1 VLATDPFSI
10 NPARL
15 HIETPVHV
23 PVSAPDPKEDKVTKK
38 INRRSFIR
46 ATAVTA
52 GAAALAAC
60 GAPATPAPAPTPLP
74 EATKAPEPT
83 VAPTEAPAAAPE
95 PTAAP
100 TEAPAAAPAEGC
112 QIDWTPT
119 NPPSPKVYDPPVEIK
134 VITNP
139 RSEYYPEGM
148 SYGNNPAWQ
157 EILDNTHIKWTT
169 HWEEGA
175 GVVTA
180 QKLAADLAAGTLP
193 DMFATGGLFLEQLI
207 EADAIADIKSVWDA
221 TASPLT
227 NQKKRYPDFKW
238 WKQTLREDKLWGI
251 PFVYGPAY
259 NVDNL
264 PFVRQDWLDKL
275 GLEAPTTVEGWGETA
290 KAFKD
295 AGLCQFGINAC
306 QRLVTWYMSL
316 DPVFG
321 AYGVMP
327 TCWVKAEDGTL
338 KYDSVSP
345 KVKDALALIRQWYA
359 DGLIDP
365 DFYTFGEGDAAGH
378 IDAGKI
384 GIYTSPWWRGGADIQ
399 SEGATPGMKI
409 GLMPY
414 PKGPDG
420 KQGRKASGEAG
431 NCVVFRKGLDPVAI
445 EAAINNLNWH
455 TERHTNWA
463 KYQQYGEWR
472 NNHWFGEN
480 IEWKFDENCELVPGP
495 ITKADSYTW
504 MAYVDF
510 GFIFGGYPEYQ
521 AEMFQEIAKW
531 QEQDPATL
539 NKAQRYILTKS
550 VAPREAL
557 YYNAVFDSR
566 DAAMPNEYWGN
577 PTQAMQEV
585 QPDLDTLESQT
596 FIDIVVG
603 NQDLDA
609 FDDFA
614 KEWQSSGGETMTKD
628 INEWYKATFG

>member
-1 VLATDPFSI
+1 M
-10 NPARL
+10 
-15 HIETPVHV
+15 
-23 PVSAPDPKEDKVTKK
+23 TKK
-38 INRRSFIR
+38 INRRDFIR
-46 ATAVTA
+46 VSAATA
-52 GAAALAAC
+52 GAATLAAC
-60 GAPATPAPAPTPLP
+60 GSPATPAPAPTPLP
-74 EATKAPEPT
+74 EATAVPAAAAATEVP
-83 VAPTEAPAAAPE
+83 AAEAPAA
-95 PTAAP
+95 
-100 TEAPAAAPAEGC
+100 PAAELKPAPVVKGDSEC
-112 QIDWTPT
+112 QIDWTPS
-119 NPPSPKVYDPPVEIK
+119 NPPPPKVYDPPVEIK
-134 VITNP
+134 IIVNP
-139 RSEYYPEGM
+139 RTEYYPEGW
-148 SYGNNPAWQ
+148 SFGNNPVYQ
-157 EILDNTHIKWTT
+157 EIVDYTGVKLTT

-207 EADAIADIKSVWDA
+207 EADAIADFKTIWDA

-227 NQKKRYPDFKW
+227 VQKKRYPDYKW
-238 WKQTLREDKLWGI
+238 WKQTLRGDQLWGI

-264 PFVRQDWLDKL
+264 PFVRQDWLDQL
-275 GLEAPTTVEGWGETA
+275 GLEVPTTVEGWGETA

-327 TCWVKAEDGTL
+327 TCWVKNEDGTL
-338 KYDSVSP
+338 RYDSVSP

-378 IDAGKI
+378 IDAGKV

-399 SEGATPGMKI
+399 SELATPGMKLA
-409 GLMPY
+409 LMPY
-414 PKGPDG
+414 PKGPEG

-431 NCVVFRKGLDPVAI
+431 NCVVFRKGLDPLAI

-472 NNHWFGEN
+472 NNHYFAEG
-480 IEWKFDENCELVPGP
+480 IEWAFDENCELVPGP

-504 MAYVDF
+504 MAYTDF
-510 GFIFGGYPEYQ
+510 GFIHGGYPEYQ

-539 NKAQRYILTKS
+539 NKAQRYILTQS

-566 DAAMPNEYWGN
+566 DVAMPNEYWGN

-609 FDDFA
+609 FDTFVE
-614 KEWQSSGGETMTKD
+614 EWNASGGDVLTRD
-628 INEWYKATFG
+628 VNEWYKATFG

>member
-1 VLATDPFSI
+1 MT
-10 NPARL
+10 R
-15 HIETPVHV
+15 
-23 PVSAPDPKEDKVTKK
+23 K
-38 INRRSFIR
+38 INRRDFIR
-46 ATAVTA
+46 ATAATA
-52 GAAALAAC
+52 SVAAIAAC
-60 GAPATPAPAPTPLP
+60 GGQATEAPAPTPLP
-74 EATKAPEPT
+74 EAPAAEPT
-83 VAPTEAPAAAPE
+83 VAPTEAPAAEA
-95 PTAAP
+95 TVAP
-100 TEAPAAAPAEGC
+100 TEAPAEAAAPAAGEC

-134 VITNP
+134 VIVNP
-139 RSEYYPEGM
+139 RTEYYPEGM
-148 SYGNNPAWQ
+148 SFGNNPAWQ
-157 EILDNTHIKWTT
+157 EILDYTHIKWGT

-207 EADAIADIKSVWDA
+207 EADAIADIKGVWDS
-221 TASPLT
+221 TASALT
-227 NQKKRYPDFKW
+227 NQKKRYPDYKW
-238 WKQTLREDKLWGI
+238 WKQTLRGDKLWGI

-264 PFVRQDWLDKL
+264 PFIRQDWLDQL

-338 KYDSVSP
+338 KYDSISP

-378 IDAGKI
+378 IDAGKV

-399 SEGATPGMKI
+399 SEQATPGMKLA
-409 GLMPY
+409 LMPY

-420 KQGRKASGEAG
+420 KQGRKASGEVS
-431 NCVVFRKGLDPVAI
+431 NCVVFRKGLDPIAI

-472 NNHWFGEN
+472 NNHYFGEN
-480 IEWKFDENCELVPGP
+480 IEWAFDENCELVPGP

-504 MAYVDF
+504 MAYIDF

-539 NKAQRYILTKS
+539 NKAQRYILNKS
-550 VAPREAL
+550 VAPREAA

-566 DAAMPNEYWGN
+566 DVAVPNEYWGN
-577 PTQAMQEV
+577 ATQAMQEV

-609 FDDFA
+609 FDTFVE
-614 KEWQSSGGETMTKD
+614 EWKSSGGEVMTKD
-628 INEWYKATFG
+628 VNDWYKATFG

>member
-1 VLATDPFSI
+1 
-10 NPARL
+10 
-15 HIETPVHV
+15 
-23 PVSAPDPKEDKVTKK
+23 VTKK
-38 INRRSFIR
+38 INRRDFIR
-46 ATAVTA
+46 VSAATA
-52 GAAALAAC
+52 GAATLAAC
-60 GAPATPAPAPTPLP
+60 GSPATPAPAPTPLP
-74 EATKAPEPT
+74 EATAAPAAAAATEVP
-83 VAPTEAPAAAPE
+83 AAEAPAAPAKELKPAPVVKGDSE
-95 PTAAP
+95 
-100 TEAPAAAPAEGC
+100 C

-119 NPPSPKVYDPPVEIK
+119 NPPPPKVYDPPVEIK
-134 VITNP
+134 IIVNP
-139 RSEYYPEGM
+139 RTEYYPEGW
-148 SYGNNPAWQ
+148 SFGNNPVYQ
-157 EILDNTHIKWTT
+157 EIVDYTGVKLTT

-207 EADAIADIKSVWDA
+207 ESDAIADFKAIWDA

-227 NQKKRYPDFKW
+227 VQKKRYPDYKW
-238 WKQTLREDKLWGI
+238 WKQTLRGDKLYGI

-264 PFVRQDWLDKL
+264 PFIRQDWLDQL
-275 GLEAPTTVEGWGETA
+275 GLEAPTTIEGWGETA

-327 TCWVKAEDGTL
+327 TCWRLGADGQL
-338 KYDSVSP
+338 YYDSVSP

-399 SEGATPGMKI
+399 SELATPGMKLA
-409 GLMPY
+409 LMPY
-414 PKGPDG
+414 PKGPEG

-431 NCVVFRKGLDPVAI
+431 NCVVFRKGLDPIAI

-472 NNHWFGEN
+472 NNHYFAEG
-480 IEWKFDENCELVPGP
+480 IEWVFDENCELVPGP

-504 MAYVDF
+504 MAYTDF
-510 GFIFGGYPEYQ
+510 GFIHGGYPEYQ
-521 AEMFQEIAKW
+521 AEMFQEIARW

-539 NKAQRYILTKS
+539 NKAQRYILNKS

-566 DAAMPNEYWGN
+566 DIAIPNEYWGN
-577 PTQAMQEV
+577 PTQRMQEV
-585 QPDLDTLESQT
+585 QPDLNTLESQT

-609 FDDFA
+609 FDDFVE
-614 KEWQSSGGETMTKD
+614 EWKASGGEEVTAD
-628 INEWYKATFG
+628 VNEWYKATFG